1 MYKKLDGLVAMVF
14 FKNHFSLFS
23 SLIFFIFLIFFQYPF
38 FKYELGVLTSYIN
51 NFNALNEI
59 TFWNGFF
66 GDSFFVSSDF
76 SPLKLNLIA
85 WSLFILSKAFSQSF
99 IFSFAPIAFS
109 TCSFYFALKIFELY
123 KLQKSWSFLLAFL
136 GMTSISSMPLFET
149 LASIIS
155 FNFSVKSS
163 SGVYFD
169 LLTSFSSSMVLA
181 VFLSLLYITLKTELL
196 NSSYKNFL
204 PTLWALS
211 IFIHP
216 SLFIFGYSFI
226 LLINLIDLRRT
237 ILNNKSIK
245 IKNFLLIN
253 FLPLLIITP
262 YIIYN
267 VSFFGSNSTQ
277 FFEPE
282 QDKMLFFIKGILLYL
297 IIPFGLMVIAN
308 RLYRVDP
315 YESLVRF
322 WPILLIAF
330 IEAFLRI
337 FYLLNLLPI
346 NDEVFLSRV
355 AVYFLHF
362 FYYVPFL
369 SVLTRKFTYLPDIH
383 NEENY
388 YLNRMREICN
398 YFFINLRNPIS
409 ILIIL
414 IISLTTYTSINHD
427 EYRLVDNRAKELK
440 KDVQQILMDETSKNK
455 KIQFL
460 SMDEKIISSYLFPN
474 NSDLNNFLQFGS
486 SSKSR
491 EFDFLINT
499 YFIDSN
505 QSLSEFN
512 LNILEENFDQ
522 NSFKDNQRNLAL
534 ALWLKYNNVYYDID
548 GIFMS
553 ETDFLKEC
561 ELFFIDNYLVSKSLP
576 KIIQTSYDIQ
586 SKRLGNYIISYSK

>member
-1 MYKKLDGLVAMVF
+1 
-14 FKNHFSLFS
+14 
-23 SLIFFIFLIFFQYPF
+23 
-38 FKYELGVLTSYIN
+38 
-51 NFNALNEI
+51 
-59 TFWNGFF
+59 
-66 GDSFFVSSDF
+66 
-76 SPLKLNLIA
+76 
-85 WSLFILSKAFSQSF
+85 
-99 IFSFAPIAFS
+99 
-109 TCSFYFALKIFELY
+109 
-123 KLQKSWSFLLAFL
+123 
-136 GMTSISSMPLFET
+136 
-149 LASIIS
+149 
-155 FNFSVKSS
+155 
-163 SGVYFD
+163 
-169 LLTSFSSSMVLA
+169 
-181 VFLSLLYITLKTELL
+181 
-196 NSSYKNFL
+196 
-204 PTLWALS
+204 
-211 IFIHP
+211 
-216 SLFIFGYSFI
+216 
-226 LLINLIDLRRT
+226 
-237 ILNNKSIK
+237 
-245 IKNFLLIN
+245 
-253 FLPLLIITP
+253 
-262 YIIYN
+262 
-267 VSFFGSNSTQ
+267 
-277 FFEPE
+277 
-282 QDKMLFFIKGILLYL
+282 
-297 IIPFGLMVIAN
+297 MVIAN

-355 AVYFLHF
+355 AVYFTLLLLRSIF
-362 FYYVPFL
+362 ECFN
-369 SVLTRKFTYLPDIH
+369 KKITYLPDIH

-398 YFFINLRNPIS
+398 YFLINLRNPIS

-460 SMDEKIISSYLFPN
+460 SMDEKIISSYLFTN

-522 NSFKDNQRNLAL
+522 NSFKDNQRRNLA
-534 ALWLKYNNVYYDID
+534 
-548 GIFMS
+548 
-553 ETDFLKEC
+553 
-561 ELFFIDNYLVSKSLP
+561 
-576 KIIQTSYDIQ
+576 
-586 SKRLGNYIISYSK
+586 